1 MCTYIINQ
9 ISGCFDLALC
19 FSCKN
24 NLELHLSGDLSRLSS
39 ARSTRLGHWLL
50 EGHVLQML
58 RWQLKSQGQAPEAR
72 AESRGHERPIK
83 RIPISRDFWTQSRV
97 PPAKRHSVLLLCSKI
112 EWESP
117 ISTNQQGPDFVRP
130 LENRT

>member
-1 MCTYIINQ
+1 MIETTKLLEGVNKNCNQLQIKCVPIINQ

-19 FSCKN
+19 FSGKN
-24 NLELHLSGDLSRLSS
+24 NLELHLSGDLSQLSS

-72 AESRGHERPIK
+72 AESRGHERPMK
-83 RIPISRDFWTQSRV
+83 ENTN
-97 PPAKRHSVLLLCSKI
+97 LLCFLDSI
-112 EWESP
+112 
-117 ISTNQQGPDFVRP
+117 
-130 LENRT
+130 